1 MGGSSARL
9 LFRQHS
15 TRPKN
20 VEYLYGASVVIPAM
34 EFGVRK
40 IKTLLVKE
48 DQRFGGMKIRGN
60 GEAILSS
67 KILPKISSADM
78 GQDSRAL
85 LDYAVAL
92 ANQREIPVKEVP
104 VSHLDRLAGNRPHQ
118 GLVLATLAPKVTHLH
133 ALGNCDLDAND
144 VDFEKNVYEVDAG
157 GDGILRLKTRE
168 DRKYPFWIAL
178 DQIVDPQNLGAIL
191 RSAYYFGVDGVVVT
205 ERDSAPFSPISSKA
219 SAGAMEAMPLYSTVN
234 LGKLLQ
240 ESAING
246 WQILGTNTNAKKSD
260 LIPLCHFKQRCDME
274 VSNDLDDLK
283 THTPLLRLDSA
294 PTILVLG
301 NEGHGMRT
309 LVSKH
314 CHHHLIIT
322 QDQFSPNF
330 KKSRIDSLNVSV
342 AAGILLHELLL
353 SV

>member
-157 GDGILRLKTRE
+157 
-168 DRKYPFWIAL
+168 AL